1 MKREVTTAIVL
12 RRTDYGEADRIVSLL
27 THNHGKITVFAKA
40 VRKPKSRLAG
50 GIELFSVNDITF
62 IPGKG
67 DMATLV
73 SSRVLQHFGNIVHDY
88 DATMYAYKLIKAVDA
103 LTENTVN
110 EEFFIFLREALA
122 SLDSQSLSLD
132 KVQLWASLRLLAL
145 LSVTPNLL
153 TDEKGQ
159 QLDSSARYRFDVED
173 MCFVKHPDGMFH
185 AQHIKL
191 MRFCV
196 GAESGLL
203 LLRLQAEEELFQPAK
218 ALMQQLASETLQVD
232 L

>member
-1 MKREVTTAIVL
+1 MKRQVTTGIVL
-12 RRTDYGEADRIVSLL
+12 RRTDYGEADKIVNLL
-27 THNHGKITVFAKA
+27 TFDSGKVTVFAKSA
-40 VRKPKSRLAG
+40 RKPNSRLAG

-88 DATMYAYKLIKAVDA
+88 DATMYAYKLIKAVDM

-110 EEFFIFLREALA
+110 EQFFVFLREALA
-122 SLDSQSLSLD
+122 SLDNQSLSLD
-132 KVQLWASLRLLAL
+132 KVQLWTSLRLLAL

-159 QLDSSARYRFDVED
+159 QLNATARYRFDAEN
-173 MCFVKHPDGMFH
+173 MCFTVHQDGIFD

-203 LLRLQAEEELFQPAK
+203 LLRLQAEEALFQPAK
-218 ALMQQLASETLQVD
+218 TLMQQVASETLQVD